1 MSRSL
6 TTCGRIAAAVA
17 VAAAAVAGASV
28 SLADTEIP
36 AVISTDPVHDA
47 RYPASMVVL
56 HILTHG
62 RQINGVAYLPD
73 GAGPHPVFVLCHG
86 LPGNEKN
93 LDLAQ
98 AVRRAGW
105 VAISFNYRGTWGSP
119 GKFSFMGN
127 LDDTAAVLA
136 YVRNVHH
143 AADLRADPKRIV
155 LAGHS
160 MGGWVAAEVGAH
172 DDGLAGV
179 VLISAWDPSSSA
191 ATHSEAVAAMADNM
205 ETLAGVTPDSMANE
219 VESHRQEMALSG
231 TVEGLKSK
239 PLLVLSADDGL
250 APGTDA
256 LMSKLRA
263 AGDRQITAAHIATDH
278 SYSDRRIELEAR
290 VIDWLETLKT
300 VN

>member
-1 MSRSL
+1 MNRSL
-6 TTCGRIAAAVA
+6 TCRGL
-17 VAAAAVAGASV
+17 AAAAALTAVIAVASV
-28 SLADTEIP
+28 SVADTEIP
-36 AVISTDPVHDA
+36 AVISTDPVPDA

-62 RQINGVAYLPD
+62 RLINGVAYVPE

-105 VAISFNYRGTWGSP
+105 VAVTFNYRGTWGSP

-136 YVRNVHH
+136 YIRNVHH
-143 AADLRADPKRIV
+143 DASLRADPRRIV

-172 DDGLAGV
+172 DNGLAGV
-179 VLISAWDPSSSA
+179 VLISAWDPSGPSTHA
-191 ATHSEAVAAMADNM
+191 QTVATMADNM

-219 VESHRQEMALSG
+219 VESHRQEMALRG

-239 PLLVLSADDGL
+239 PLLVVSANDGL

-256 LMSKLRA
+256 LMSALRA
-263 AGDRQITAAHIATDH
+263 AGDDEITAAHIATDH

-290 VIDWLETLKT
+290 VIDWLQTLKT
-300 VN
+300 LN